1 MSKIFKIIL
10 AIGGAIAGAFALF
23 ASTQSKS
30 KKDFNKRTK
39 ANDKKLEFITGEVDK
54 VKKEKDL
61 NKSKIKNTTKKIESS
76 KQKVKNT
83 KNAKSTIDKFEKKYR
98 KK

>member
-1 MSKIFKIIL
+1 M
-10 AIGGAIAGAFALF
+10 
-23 ASTQSKS
+23 
-30 KKDFNKRTK
+30 
-39 ANDKKLEFITGEVDK
+39 
-54 VKKEKDL
+54 KKEKDL

-83 KNAKSTIDKFEKKYR
+83 KNAKSTIGKFEKKYR